1 MKSLSDIHS
10 KNNAILG
17 VYNNQSVP
25 SAYHDPLVEYKA
37 VRENALLVDY
47 SHMSIVSV
55 MGEDAWMLVNNLV
68 SADISII
75 RDEQGIYS
83 LVLNEDGTVRGDVYV
98 LCTSDGYYIMSEELP
113 AAEIIASLNK
123 LLEKADELDIQ
134 ETPEI
139 QDMRE
144 ENWGA
149 IMLEGPYSWEMMS
162 EIHGFDIIGLPYYEY
177 MNTDEGLIIFRCG
190 KHGEFAYTLIG
201 QQEQLV
207 EQWLKLLEIGEK
219 YLMQTGGLDYQ
230 KLVRV
235 ENPGW
240 NAAFYAE
247 YGLNP
252 VELQMQWAVQYDK
265 ESFVGKDAAEA
276 LSHSCVKHK
285 IIAMI
290 VEGEC
295 AGVEAGDTVLAEGQA
310 VGKVIKAIFS
320 PALQC
325 FIALTL
331 LDYDY
336 AWSDISGY
344 AIQTNTEVVEAKTKS
359 MPFIYNLSMLVNPTE
374 HSFVDASKNKSAL
387 N

>member
-1 MKSLSDIHS
+1 MKSLSDIHI
-10 KNNAILG
+10 KNNAVMG
-17 VYNNQSVP
+17 VYNNQCVP
-25 SAYHDPLVEYKA
+25 SAYHDPIVEYKA
-37 VRENALLVDY
+37 VRENSLLVDY

-55 MGEDAWMLVNNLV
+55 MGDDAWMLVNNLV

-113 AAEIIASLNK
+113 AAEIIAGLNQI
-123 LLEKADELDIQ
+123 LERADELDIQ
-134 ETPEI
+134 ETPDI

-177 MNTDEGLIIFRCG
+177 MNTDEGLMIFRCG

-201 QQEQLV
+201 PQEQLV

-219 YLMQTGGLDYQ
+219 YQLQTGGLDYQ

-240 NAAFYAE
+240 NADFYAE

-265 ESFVGKDAAEA
+265 ESFVGKEAAEA
-276 LSHSCVKHK
+276 LSHSVVQHK

-295 AGVEAGDTVLAEGQA
+295 AGLEAGDTVLAEGQA
-310 VGKVIKAIFS
+310 VGKVIKTIFS

-331 LDYDY
+331 MDNDY

-344 AIQTNTEVVEAKTKS
+344 SIQTNSEIVAAKTKS

-374 HSFVDASKNKSAL
+374 HSFIDDSKSKSAL
-387 N
+387 

>member
-1 MKSLSDIHS
+1 MKSLSDIHLQ
-10 KNNAILG
+10 NNAVMG

-25 SAYHDPLVEYKA
+25 SAYNDPIVEYKA
-37 VRENALLVDY
+37 VRENALLVDH

-55 MGEDAWMLVNNLV
+55 MGDDAWMLVNNLV

-113 AAEIIASLNK
+113 AAEIIASLNQI
-123 LLEKADELDIQ
+123 LERADELDIQ
-134 ETPEI
+134 ETPDI
-139 QDMRE
+139 QDMRD

-177 MNTDEGLIIFRCG
+177 MNTDEGLMIFRCG

-201 QQEQLV
+201 PQEQLV

-219 YLMQTGGLDYQ
+219 YQLQTGGLDYQ

-240 NAAFYAE
+240 NADFYAE

-265 ESFVGKDAAEA
+265 ENFVGKEAAEA
-276 LSHSCVKHK
+276 LSHSVVQHK

-295 AGVEAGDTVLAEGQA
+295 TGLEAGDAVLAEGQV
-310 VGKVIKAIFS
+310 VGKVIKTIFS

-331 LDYDY
+331 IDNDY

-344 AIQTNTEVVEAKTKS
+344 SIQTNTETVAAKTKS

-374 HSFVDASKNKSAL
+374 HSFIDDSKSKSAL
-387 N
+387 

>member
-1 MKSLSDIHS
+1 MKSLSDIHI
-10 KNNAILG
+10 KNNAIMG
-17 VYNNQSVP
+17 VYNDQSVP
-25 SAYHDPLVEYKA
+25 SAYNDPIVEYKA

-55 MGEDAWMLVNNLV
+55 MGDDAWMLVNNLV

-83 LVLNEDGTVRGDVYV
+83 LVLNEEGTVRGDAYV
-98 LCTSDGYYIMSEELP
+98 LCTSDGYYIMSEEIP
-113 AAEIIASLNK
+113 ASEIIAGLNK
-123 LLEKADELDIQ
+123 ILERADELDIQ

-139 QDMRE
+139 QDMRD

-177 MNTDEGLIIFRCG
+177 MNTDEGLMIFRCG

-201 QQEQLV
+201 QQEQLA

-219 YLMQTGGLDYQ
+219 YLLQTGGLDYQ
-230 KLVRV
+230 KMVRV

-240 NAAFYAE
+240 NADCYAE
-247 YGLNP
+247 YNLNP

-265 ESFVGKDAAEA
+265 ESFIGKEAAEEI
-276 LSHSCVKHK
+276 SHTQPKHK

-290 VEGEC
+290 VEDEC
-295 AGVEAGDTVLAEGQA
+295 AGIDAGDTVLAEGRA

-331 LDYDY
+331 LDNEY
-336 AWSDISGY
+336 AWSDITGY
-344 AIQTNTEVVEAKTKS
+344 SIQTPTETVVAKTKS

-374 HSFVDASKNKSAL
+374 HSFIDDSKSKSAL
-387 N
+387 